1 MPCYR
6 PMVGVYDP
14 VEKKIKIL
22 PGRSTGERLD
32 PTEVSIPCGQCIG
45 CRLDR
50 SRQWADRMM
59 IELDHSKTAV
69 FLTLTYSPENVP
81 LGMITENDIPIYSLD
96 KRHVQL
102 FLKRLRFYFQDRE
115 IRFYCAGEYGDKTA
129 RPHYHL
135 IVFGL
140 SLSDFPDARLLFKNE
155 LGDPVY
161 VSDLLS
167 ERLWK
172 NGQCSIANVS
182 WRTCAYVA
190 RYCLKKQTGQN
201 AIFYAEHNIEP
212 EFATMSRRP
221 GLAGYFWE
229 DHPDAKD
236 DYFHFLGDQH
246 RGKCTT
252 PKFLLKKGSLLFGDV
267 WYNSIV
273 SSRRRFADDRQLL
286 ELQKTDL
293 GLVDY
298 LEVKEKSQ
306 ICALARLKK
315 NKI

>member
-1 MPCYR
+1 MPCYK

-14 VEKKIKIL
+14 IEKKIKIL
-22 PGRSTGERLD
+22 PGRATGERLD
-32 PTEVSIPCGQCIG
+32 PTEVTIPCGQCIG

-59 IELDHSKTAV
+59 MELDHSKTAL
-69 FLTLTYSPENVP
+69 FLTLTYSPDCVP
-81 LGMITENDIPIYSLD
+81 LGMITDNDIPIYSLC
-96 KRHVQL
+96 KRDAQL
-102 FLKRLRFYFQDRE
+102 FLKRLRFFFKDKS
-115 IRFYCAGEYGDKTA
+115 IRFYCSGEYGDKTG
-129 RPHYHL
+129 RPHYHV
-135 IVFGL
+135 IAFGL
-140 SLSDFPDARLLFKNE
+140 SFADFPDARFLFHNE
-155 LGDPVY
+155 FGDPVY

-167 ERLWK
+167 ERLWQ
-172 NGQCSIANVS
+172 NGQCSLASVS

-190 RYCLKKQTGQN
+190 RYCMKKQTGQN
-201 AIFYAEHNIEP
+201 AIFYAQHNIEP

-221 GLAGYFWE
+221 GIAGYFWV

-252 PKFLLKKGSLLFGDV
+252 PKFLLKKGSLLFGEL
-267 WYNSIV
+267 WYDSIV
-273 SSRRRFADDRQLL
+273 KSRKRFADDRQLL

-298 LEVKEKSQ
+298 LEVKEQSQ
-306 ICALARLKK
+306 IRALSRLKK

>member
-1 MPCYR
+1 MPCYK

-14 VEKKIKIL
+14 IEKKIKIR
-22 PGRSTGERLD
+22 PGRFTGERLD

-45 CRLDR
+45 CRLDL

-81 LGMITENDIPIYSLD
+81 VGMITENDVPIYTLD
-96 KRHVQL
+96 KRDTQL
-102 FLKRLRFYFQDRE
+102 FLKRLRFYFHDKD

-140 SLSDFPDARLLFKNE
+140 SLSDFSDARLLFKNE
-155 LGDPVY
+155 LGDPVF

-167 ERLWK
+167 DRLWK
-172 NGQCSIANVS
+172 KGRCTLANVS

-190 RYCLKKQTGQN
+190 RYCLKKQTGKN
-201 AIFYAEHNIEP
+201 AIFYARYNIEP

-221 GLAGYFWE
+221 GLAGFFWA

-236 DYFHFLGDQH
+236 DYFHFLGDEH

-252 PKFLLKKGSLLFGDV
+252 PKFLLKKGIDVFGEAWYYSLV
-267 WYNSIV
+267 KT
-273 SSRRRFADDRQLL
+273 RKRFADDRQLL
-286 ELQKTDL
+286 ELQNTDL

-306 ICALARLKK
+306 NSALSRLKK

>member
-1 MPCYR
+1 MPCYK

-14 VEKKIKIL
+14 IEKKIKIL
-22 PGRSTGERLD
+22 SGRSSVVRTD

-59 IELDHSKTAV
+59 MELDHSKTAV

-96 KRHVQL
+96 KRDTQL
-102 FLKRLRFYFQDRE
+102 FLKRLRFHFQDRD

-129 RPHYHL
+129 RPHYHM

-140 SLSDFPDARLLFKNE
+140 SLSDFSDARLLFNNE

-161 VSDLLS
+161 ISSLLS

-172 NGQCSIANVS
+172 LGQCTLANVS

-221 GLAGYFWE
+221 GLAGFFWV
-229 DHPDAKD
+229 DHPDACD
-236 DYFHFLGDQH
+236 DYFHFLGDVH

-252 PKFLLKKGSLLFGDV
+252 PKYLLKKGIDLFGEE
-267 WYNSIV
+267 WYSSIV
-273 SSRRRFADDRQLL
+273 KARKRFADDRQLL
-286 ELQKTDL
+286 ELQRTDL
-293 GLVDY
+293 GLADY
-298 LEVKEKSQ
+298 LEVKESSQ
-306 ICALARLKK
+306 NRSLSRLKK